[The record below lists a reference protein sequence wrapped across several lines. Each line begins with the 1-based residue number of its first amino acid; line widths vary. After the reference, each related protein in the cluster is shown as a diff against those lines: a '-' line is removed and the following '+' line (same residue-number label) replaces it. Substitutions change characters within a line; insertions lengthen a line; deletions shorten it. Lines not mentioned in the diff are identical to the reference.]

1 MQIGTTALGLRDTF
15 EQIFRVL
22 GAVLLRDMRTRFG
35 RTHLGYL
42 IAILWPFFHLAI
54 IIGARTIF
62 SKMAPPMGTEPAVFY
77 ATGVLPYVLCLYPAR
92 MMTMVI
98 LQNKPLLQFRIVT
111 PVILMFG
118 RAILETLN
126 SMVVLAL
133 LLLALRLLDIEF
145 APYDWI
151 AMAQGIIAAVYL
163 GIGIGFFGIIC
174 YSIIGFPALMLVILL
189 LLVQY
194 LTSGALIP
202 LTIFPS
208 DIKELLPYNPLFH
221 CVEWLRTAYYGIE
234 SYHLDKFYVFATGS
248 VFLFIGLLGE
258 RLLRGRL
265 LQ

>member
-15 EQIFRVL
+15 DQIFRVL
-22 GAVLLRDMRTRFG
+22 VAVLLRDMRTRYG

-62 SKMAPPMGTEPAVFY
+62 NKVAPPMGTEPAVFY
-77 ATGVLPYVLCLYPAR
+77 ATGVLPYILCFYPAR
-92 MMTMVI
+92 MMTMAIV
-98 LQNKPLLQFRIVT
+98 QNKPLLQFRIVT
-111 PVILMFG
+111 PVILMLG

-126 SMVVLAL
+126 AMAVLAL
-133 LLLALRLLDIEF
+133 MLLGLKLLDIEF
-145 APYDWI
+145 APDDWI
-151 AMAQGIIAAVYL
+151 AMAQGIVAAVYL

-174 YSIIGFPALMLVILL
+174 FSIMGFPAMMLVMLILL
-189 LLVQY
+189 IQY

-208 DIKELLPYNPLFH
+208 EVKELLVYNPLFH
-221 CVEWLRTAYYGIE
+221 CVEWIRSAYYGTE
-234 SYHLDKFYVFATGS
+234 SFYLDRFYVFATGTF
-248 VFLFIGLLGE
+248 FLFIGLLGE